1 MKAGQIIRLYKDLQV
16 EFGLFLCAGILI
28 AILMIMVNIKCIV
41 VVFAA
46 SCYFYCCVIY
56 LGVKA
61 LKRLAVTAALLN
73 TQCRAG
79 DYVQQMLAL
88 MERAKGSYIRLFL
101 SSNLAAGY
109 LNLGDVDNALFYL
122 QSVTIDT
129 KKRQPRSVGEILIRY
144 YNNYATVYMRK
155 GNLEMA
161 DAMLERMQNQIYSIR
176 MSPASRQ
183 EYEKNYERKQLQMQM
198 LRGGYEGVEEYC
210 QRELKTEQTM
220 LIRVFLY
227 DFLREVYLHEGKQAE
242 AEKCCDFI
250 LKNGGDTY
258 YAARIRDGSIG

>member
-1 MKAGQIIRLYKDLQV
+1 M
-16 EFGLFLCAGILI
+16 
-28 AILMIMVNIKCIV
+28 
-41 VVFAA
+41 
-46 SCYFYCCVIY
+46 
-56 LGVKA
+56 
-61 LKRLAVTAALLN
+61 
-73 TQCRAG
+73 
-79 DYVQQMLAL
+79 
-88 MERAKGSYIRLFL
+88 
-101 SSNLAAGY
+101 
-109 LNLGDVDNALFYL
+109 

-129 KKRQPRSVGEILIRY
+129 KKQQPRSVGEILIRY

-220 LIRVFLY
+220 LIKVFLY

-242 AEKCCDFI
+242 TEKCCDFI

-258 YAARIRDGSIG
+258 YAARICDGSLS